1 MLQLVR
7 KTRSSAPPACSILE
21 PLLTEPYT
29 LATLAAASAVCDHPA
44 ASHVSLDVTVGPEQG
59 RLTWCAFCGAMAHT
73 LQGEP
78 LSADDWHRSALV
90 KLLSAEQLGELA
102 NAAGRAA
109 HLADAARSLCD
120 LATEQG
126 DKRRLGSV
134 TGALALVAMS
144 ADKLAHSPAFV
155 GSARLAAAT
164 ERLAADPAAG
174 GTLSGWF
181 W

>member
-7 KTRSSAPPACSILE
+7 SARSSAPPPCSILE

-44 ASHVSLDVTVGPEQG
+44 SSHVALDVTVGPEQG

-73 LQGEP
+73 LRGET
-78 LSADDWHRSALV
+78 LAVDDWHRSALAN
-90 KLLSAEQLGELA
+90 LLTAEQLAELA
-102 NAAGRAA
+102 NVAGRAA
-109 HLADAARSLCD
+109 HLAEAARGLCD

-126 DKRRLGSV
+126 DKRRLASV

-144 ADKLAHSPAFV
+144 ADKLAHSPALV
-155 GSARLAAAT
+155 GSSRLAAAI
-164 ERLAADPAAG
+164 ERLAADPGAG
-174 GTLSGWF
+174 RLAGW
-181 W
+181 